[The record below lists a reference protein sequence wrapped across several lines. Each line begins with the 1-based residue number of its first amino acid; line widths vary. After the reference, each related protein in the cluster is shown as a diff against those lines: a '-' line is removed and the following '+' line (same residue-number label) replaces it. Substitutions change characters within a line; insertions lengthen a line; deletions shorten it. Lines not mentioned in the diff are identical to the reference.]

1 MGRRQ
6 QCLIRF
12 KKLMVE
18 GNDNGCEESLFRT
31 SMRGME
37 KFEKHVIYWL
47 KTLSMFSD
55 TNPMSYARICY
66 NRKDR
71 VKYILGD

>member
-47 KTLSMFSD
+47 KTICQCFPTPIQCLMHE
-55 TNPMSYARICY
+55 YAIIEKIEL
-66 NRKDR
+66 N
-71 VKYILGD
+71 IS